1 MRNARIG
8 LVWRAGKWKGAP
20 GISAW
25 HARLVDWGIL
35 TLLICHKE
43 LFTPAQ
49 GRCGAQL
56 QFQFFLWIISC
67 RCYKHLPGQRSCCQE
82 GVVGEVDFVEQ
93 LLLPTFSV
101 AWSHWANTISATQA
115 LHKGHCQSL
124 SDTSWFIWKHS
135 SQNFPKVEFSPH
147 VPQCPIAV
155 SPAFRWEDS
164 WPGKSISEI
173 IQCTDPMKHQ

>member
-101 AWSHWANTISATQA
+101 AWSHWANTMCFSGTPQRTLPKPPFWHILIYLKAQ
-115 LHKGHCQSL
+115 
-124 SDTSWFIWKHS
+124 
-135 SQNFPKVEFSPH
+135 FPKLSQSRNLPTCASMPH
-147 VPQCPIAV
+147 RHITSIQV
-155 SPAFRWEDS
+155 RWLMARQEYI
-164 WPGKSISEI
+164 WNNSI
-173 IQCTDPMKHQ
+173 